1 MNYPRLY
8 RNHVL
13 EWLDEANT
21 WPDGTT
27 KEFSFRSYGH
37 ISLALHEDNAPFRF
51 ELTLHHSFRTDGQMT
66 WCFRNIESAL
76 LQIFN
81 NFAVDPATPREYE
94 SLQQAL
100 DHALEL
106 APVKTLVTFLTPTL
120 DTLPPIQR
128 EFYFLLDRALS
139 HEEQEIIRNS
149 LEEGKYFIPEQLG
162 LPAVSPVNYKSAS
175 FSCAVEIPL
184 PKTRPQNKWCQLLK
198 MEMLPSPQHGSAVS
212 ADAFVARCSELQ
224 KHISEN
230 GERPYLVTVQT
241 TTSDDA
247 VVWASN
253 HLEATA
259 TIQELCDKGDYCPDP
274 EHIVKCESSC
284 IGYALDTDLTAEN
297 K

>member
-21 WPDGTT
+21 WPDATT

-120 DTLPPIQR
+120 DIFRQSSVSSIFYSTEHCLMKNRRLSVILWKKGNILSLSSLASQR
-128 EFYFLLDRALS
+128 
-139 HEEQEIIRNS
+139 
-149 LEEGKYFIPEQLG
+149 
-162 LPAVSPVNYKSAS
+162 
-175 FSCAVEIPL
+175 
-184 PKTRPQNKWCQLLK
+184 
-198 MEMLPSPQHGSAVS
+198 
-212 ADAFVARCSELQ
+212 
-224 KHISEN
+224 
-230 GERPYLVTVQT
+230 
-241 TTSDDA
+241 
-247 VVWASN
+247 
-253 HLEATA
+253 
-259 TIQELCDKGDYCPDP
+259 
-274 EHIVKCESSC
+274 
-284 IGYALDTDLTAEN
+284 
-297 K
+297 